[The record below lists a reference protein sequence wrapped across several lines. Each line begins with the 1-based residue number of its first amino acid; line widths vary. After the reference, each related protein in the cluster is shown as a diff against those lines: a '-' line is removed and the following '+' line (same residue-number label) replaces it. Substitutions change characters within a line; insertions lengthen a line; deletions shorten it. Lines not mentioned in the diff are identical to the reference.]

1 MKLKLE
7 NFNIFL
13 IFLSIFGFPI
23 FVTVSLLIGFNT
35 SDGSVIYRFLIVLLS
50 ITVIIFQIKKIPRLK
65 LNAVTIFFILYT
77 LRITY
82 DLTLRGIT
90 TTYIENSKIFLFYFG
105 GIIIPTIAISFM
117 KINFE
122 KLNNLIFRIS
132 LIQCFFILVGLYLLY
147 GFDLISL
154 LTDRYLFTSNEINN
168 GSGSPL
174 NPILVSRCGATL
186 FILLL
191 VNILFGK
198 IKLKSLSALIAF
210 VISVS
215 LILLG
220 GSRGPL
226 VSCVILSLISF
237 FLFFKNSNIKNIIF
251 GFLFFLSIFFGFE
264 YLINS
269 YSESINLVSRINE
282 SLLSSDQ
289 ISFGREEHF
298 KSAFKQFINNPIL
311 GDKIFDN
318 YSNFYPHNLFLES
331 FMALG
336 LFGGLLFIFII
347 FRNLVNFQQKKNYI
361 NLYVLFSIFLLF
373 VCTSGSIW
381 NSFEFWVIL
390 ILINNKYLY
399 SYG

>member
-13 IFLSIFGFPI
+13 IFLSIFSFPI

>member
-13 IFLSIFGFPI
+13 IFLSIFDFPI
-23 FVTVSLLIGFNT
+23 FVTISLLIGFNT
-35 SDGSVIYRFLIVLLS
+35 SDGSVFYRFLIVLLS

-82 DLTLRGIT
+82 DLTMRGIT

-269 YSESINLVSRINE
+269 YSESINLVSRVNE

>member
-23 FVTVSLLIGFNT
+23 FVTISLLIGFNT
-35 SDGSVIYRFLIVLLS
+35 SDGSVFYRFLIVLLS

-147 GFDLISL
+147 GVDLISL

-269 YSESINLVSRINE
+269 YSESINLVSRVNE

>member
-1 MKLKLE
+1 MKLKIE

-13 IFLSIFGFPI
+13 IFLSIFDFPI

>member
-23 FVTVSLLIGFNT
+23 FVTISLLIGFNT
-35 SDGSVIYRFLIVLLS
+35 SDGSVFYRFLIVLLS

-82 DLTLRGIT
+82 DLTMRGIT

-269 YSESINLVSRINE
+269 YSESINLVSRVNE

-381 NSFEFWVIL
+381 NSIEFWVIL

>member
-269 YSESINLVSRINE
+269 YSESINLVSRVNE

-381 NSFEFWVIL
+381 NSIEFWVIL